1 MLAGS
6 RHLVDP
12 CGVFAMVLVRKTTY
26 LRYTVAIHPAHCKP
40 CAVRCVSP
48 KRKSEGTSVM
58 PASPAA
64 RDISPTKGPPS
75 PVSSATL
82 PSKPDKEVSCLF
94 ILPGIV
100 AEEHWS
106 AQICKNIRLCCGIFL
121 VTELRAFAKGV
132 YFAFVLFC
140 AAPIHSGLAVW
151 SWNLYSASAS
161 FLTALM
167 TAPLSF
173 HQLGT

>member
-26 LRYTVAIHPAHCKP
+26 LRYPVAIHPAHCKP
-40 CAVRCVSP
+40 CAVRCVSS

-64 RDISPTKGPPS
+64 RDISPTKGPPA

-94 ILPGIV
+94 ILSGIV

-106 AQICKNIRLCCGIFL
+106 AQICKNIRLNRGFFCDGIESL
-121 VTELRAFAKGV
+121 CKRC
-132 YFAFVLFC
+132 LFC
-140 AAPIHSGLAVW
+140 ICTILCRPYPLRVSGVEPEPLVCFCIIF
-151 SWNLYSASAS
+151 NFTNYSTSQS
-161 FLTALM
+161 PPT
-167 TAPLSF
+167 
-173 HQLGT
+173 